1 MALATGSA
9 LARATC
15 ARSPGA
21 QLVASLHSSHRSG
34 ELFLLRPPI
43 AKRSIV
49 MSVSVCVCVCL
60 SAIVSSELHVR
71 SSPNFLCVLP
81 VAAASSV
88 LLWRRGDT
96 LRTSGFM
103 DDVKFAH
110 KTRLLDVAA
119 RQCTA
124 ALGLAINCAQ

>member
-9 LARATC
+9 LARTTC

-34 ELFLLRPPI
+34 ELFLLRPPPDSE
-43 AKRSIV
+43 AKYCDER
-49 MSVSVCVCVCL
+49 VCVCVCL

-81 VAAASSV
+81 VAAAGSV

-124 ALGLAINCAQ
+124 ALGLVINCAQ